1 MTRTDLFENASKS
14 NFELVSE
21 KKDNRGITF
30 LLFVNGEK
38 GFIYRDQI
46 DDDFFLVGIYRIEM
60 AKRLIDKFTRKF

>member
-14 NFELVSE
+14 NFELVNE

-30 LLFVNGEK
+30 LLFVNGET
-38 GFIYRDQI
+38 GFIYRNQI
-46 DDDFFLVGIYRIEM
+46 DNYFFLVGIYRIEM